1 MLRLLFIFILCGPIL
16 YFNAQS
22 QISTQPQIKGYSY
35 YHPSKDKESWQR
47 LNLLLSSTF
56 IVVAREGQVQHDT
69 CLYIASRSLGLSRF
83 SVLAEGID
91 GNGMSEH
98 AQWIDRQEPAIGV
111 RLLSAATARK
121 RQQLLVLLGAYYA
134 FQPDSYHRYRDSVE
148 YFLNTAVHESKTLK
162 EEKLGRIAL
171 CLLGKMYVQV
181 NDSKGDSIFNLLI
194 DQCRKA
200 NDRETEARAFAYR
213 GIYTA
218 PSQVTFQQKVTDL
231 QAASELYHRQGNTEG
246 EINVLTDLGYML
258 VVTGQFQSA
267 NETFVKA
274 LSLADS
280 IHYPYI
286 HYNTEAVATVNYFQG
301 KFGEPL
307 RYTFQSIKVA
317 EGCRD
322 SIGLGYF
329 YARLSDL
336 YDLEGRQGER
346 EDMAQKAIKRFVSD
360 RNPSV
365 YPILS
370 STVDVMCQN
379 GRAAEALQLVRDI
392 SKKVNTGYTLSDVF
406 SYHYALVLCYLEL
419 NKLDSAEFCIKK
431 MDSLETQAEAI
442 RGPFRRSIVTNTFGL
457 LSFKLGQ
464 YQKAKKYFEKYF
476 TTPSYGQRTL
486 LNDLGIYRWLII
498 TDSLLGDNMSVMSH
512 YKKYIQLL
520 DSNFRVTKIRQ
531 VEELQ
536 VIYETQE
543 KDNQIS
549 ALNRQSQLEKDNAKQ
564 ATLVKNL
571 AFAGII
577 AVIII
582 AGLLYRQNR
591 LKQRSNKVITGQN
604 EQLQYLLND
613 KERLLAD
620 KEWLLKE
627 IHHRVKNNLQIIM
640 SLLDSQSIYI
650 EDNAALTAIND
661 SQRRVQAISLIH
673 QKLYQSE
680 NTSSIDMPRYIDELV
695 SYLKDSFDTGSHI
708 VVEQDIEPV
717 KLDVAKA
724 IPLGLIINEGIV
736 NAIKYAYPRKQT
748 GIVRISL
755 EYDGPDHLLLDISD
769 NGIGLP
775 SDVEIS
781 KQDSLGFSLMQGL
794 TRQLDGTISIES
806 NNGLHISIRFSTLN
820 DQLYE

>member
-1 MLRLLFIFILCGPIL
+1 MVRLVFKLILCSLLL
-16 YFNAQS
+16 YSNGQS
-22 QISTQPQIKGYSY
+22 QISTQPPVKGYTY
-35 YHPSKDKESWQR
+35 YHPSKDKASWQR

-56 IVVAREGQVQHDT
+56 IVVAREGLVQHDT
-69 CLYIASRSLGLSRF
+69 CLYIASRSLSISRF

-91 GNGMSEH
+91 GHGMSEH
-98 AQWIDRQEPAIGV
+98 AQWVDRQEPATGI
-111 RLLSAATARK
+111 RLLSAATGRK
-121 RQQLLVLLGAYYA
+121 RLQLLLLLGAYYA
-134 FQPDSYHRYRDSVE
+134 FEPNSYYRYRDSVE
-148 YFLNTAVHESKTLK
+148 YFLNKAVHESKTLK

-171 CLLGKMYVQV
+171 CLLGKMYVQA
-181 NDSKGDSIFNLLI
+181 NDSKGDSTFNRLI

-200 NDRETEARAFAYR
+200 NDKETEARAFAYR
-213 GIYTA
+213 GIYMA
-218 PSQVTFQQKVTDL
+218 PTQVTFLQKVTDL
-231 QAASELYHRQGNTEG
+231 QAATELYHRQGNTEG

-258 VVTGQFQSA
+258 IVTGQFQAA
-267 NETFVKA
+267 NEIFVKA

-280 IHYPYI
+280 IRFPYT
-286 HYNTEAVATVNYFQG
+286 HYNTEAVAVVTYFQG
-301 KFGEPL
+301 RFGEPL

-317 EGCRD
+317 ESCRD

-336 YDLEGRQGER
+336 YSLEGRAVES
-346 EDMAQKAIKRFVSD
+346 EAMAQKAIKRFVSD

-365 YPILS
+365 YAILS
-370 STVDVMCQN
+370 SIVDAMCEG
-379 GRAAEALQLVRDI
+379 GRATEALQLIGDI
-392 SKKVNTGYTLSDVF
+392 SKKVNTGNTLSDIF
-406 SYHYALVLCYLEL
+406 NHHYVLVLCYLDL
-419 NKLDSAEFCIKK
+419 NRLDSAEFYIKK
-431 MDSLETQAEAI
+431 MDSLETMAEAI
-442 RGPFRRSIVTNTFGL
+442 RGPLRRSIVTNMYGH
-457 LSFKLGQ
+457 LSFRLGQ
-464 YQKAKKYFEKYF
+464 YQNAKKYFEKYF

-486 LNDLGIYRWLII
+486 INDLDTYHWLIV
-498 TDSLLGDNMSVMSH
+498 TDSILGDNLSVISH

-531 VEELQ
+531 AEELQ

-549 ALNRQSQLEKDNAKQ
+549 TLNRQTQLEKDNAKQ

-577 AVIII
+577 AVITI

-604 EQLQYLLND
+604 EQLQYLLTD

-650 EDNAALTAIND
+650 DDRAALTAIND

-695 SYLKDSFDTGSHI
+695 GYLKDSFDTGSHI

-736 NAIKYAYPRKQT
+736 NAIKYAYPSGRT
-748 GIVRISL
+748 GIVRIGL
-755 EYDGPDHLLLDISD
+755 KYDGSDHLLLHISD

-775 SDVEIS
+775 PDVEIS

-794 TRQLDGTISIES
+794 TRQLDGTINIES
-806 NNGLHISIRFSTLN
+806 NKGLHISIRFSTLN
-820 DQLYE
+820 DHAYE